1 MDDAGQAINELI
13 EIMDRLLG
21 PEGCPWDREQTHE
34 SLIRYLIEE
43 SYEVIEAINE
53 GDMHKLREEL
63 GDLLLQVV
71 FHTALGRKEGYFD
84 FSDVAAGVSRKMI
97 KRHPHVFGDAGRL
110 ETGDDVME
118 VWEGFKRREGKKY
131 LLEGIPKNLPAL
143 MRAEKVQEK
152 AARVGFDWPSV
163 DGAVEKF
170 KEEVDELCQA
180 VNWEEKIEEW
190 GDIFFALVN
199 VARLQKIEPEQ
210 ALQASN
216 DKFTRRFNYIENR
229 IKSKGKDFPEMSLEE
244 MDSIW
249 EEAKTKGL

>member
-1 MDDAGQAINELI
+1 MSDAGQAIDELI
-13 EIMDRLLG
+13 EVMDRLLG

-53 GDMHKLREEL
+53 KDMHKLREEL

-84 FSDVAAGVSRKMI
+84 FSDVAAAISRKMI
-97 KRHPHVFGDAGRL
+97 KRHPHVFGDAKRL

-118 VWEGFKRREGKKY
+118 VWEGFKRQEGKKY

-143 MRAEKVQEK
+143 MRAQKLQEK

-170 KEEVDELCQA
+170 KEEVDELGQA
-180 VNWEEKIEEW
+180 MNKKEEIEEW

-199 VARLQKIEPEQ
+199 VARLQNIEPEQ
-210 ALQASN
+210 VLQASN
-216 DKFTRRFNYIENR
+216 DKFTRRFNYIENQ
-229 IKSKGKDFPEMSLEE
+229 IKSQDKDFPEVSLEE

>member
-1 MDDAGQAINELI
+1 MSDAGQAIDELI
-13 EIMDRLLG
+13 EVMDRLLG

-53 GDMHKLREEL
+53 KDMHKLREEL

-84 FSDVAAGVSRKMI
+84 FSDVTAGISRKMI
-97 KRHPHVFGDAGRL
+97 KRHPHVFGDAKRL

-118 VWEGFKRREGKKY
+118 VWEGFKRQEGKKY

-143 MRAEKVQEK
+143 MRAQKLQEK

-170 KEEVDELCQA
+170 KEEVDELGQA
-180 VNWEEKIEEW
+180 TNKKEEIEEW

-199 VARLQKIEPEQ
+199 VARLQNIEPEQ
-210 ALQASN
+210 VLQASN
-216 DKFTRRFNYIENR
+216 DKFTRRFNYIENQ
-229 IKSKGKDFPEMSLEE
+229 IKSQGKDFPEVSLEE